1 MYMYCLKTKLL
12 YPIIYVYYTYKHIT
26 TKKKH
31 TTCNYIL
38 PLKDF
43 CYLCYT
49 NTQTNKKTVFKS
61 SVLTSVSSSQCPSN
75 SSDAII
81 T

>member
-1 MYMYCLKTKLL
+1 MFITHTKISL
-12 YPIIYVYYTYKHIT
+12 P
-26 TKKKH
+26 KKH

-43 CYLCYT
+43 CYLCHT